1 MQFAALPPLS
11 STLRR
16 RLQTLTAGSG
26 KGGAPRD
33 PGIVLKTG
41 TRWSGSGA
49 DARLIK
55 DWTRAIRW

>member
-1 MQFAALPPLS
+1 MQFAAFPPPS
-11 STLRR
+11 GTLRR